1 MPQTTML
8 NELQRRLRIE
18 QAIAEI
24 STVFLRET
32 SYESAL
38 GETCRLVGEVT
49 GVSRVYL
56 FENFDSNTRCCNTV
70 EWVSD
75 GIDPVQ
81 SQLQDVPYESIRYW
95 QVTLERGE
103 IIRADDIQTLP
114 PDVVE
119 ILSWQDIRSI
129 LVVPIVVFDE
139 WSGFLGLDVCGEN
152 RHWRDDDASTL
163 QTIGRLISSA
173 LEKRELEQQLIHSER
188 LSAVGS
194 LAAGVAHEYNN
205 LHAGIMGLIELT
217 LEDESVTPP
226 VRKDLNRVL
235 ALIER
240 GVELTRRLLSIARQD
255 TSEDLVD
262 LRGVV
267 TDTVALTNKSMRAS
281 GVSVNFACSSQSP
294 WVKGSRA
301 DLGQVLLNLLLNAV
315 EALHESEERHIDILL
330 RDGPPHRVQLDV
342 LDTGPGVSDAARER
356 LFEPFFTTKG
366 KLGGGS
372 RESTGLGLSIS
383 SRIAVQH
390 GGTLTVRNRVGRGAH
405 FRLEL
410 PIAAREPAMEGEDSE
425 FWEPTPP
432 PVELGRIGVVDDE
445 PPICEMLTRYLSR
458 MGHYV
463 EAFETV
469 EAAQAAVLRRR
480 FDIFLVDF
488 VMPES
493 GGKRFVQW
501 MTDRP
506 LAEQSQLVIMSGK
519 DLQSV
524 AEELLPLTVP
534 HMVQKPFV
542 RLQVID
548 NLVQK
553 ILREQKSL
561 EGLAVELQTPSD

>member
-1 MPQTTML
+1 MPHTVVL

-18 QAIAEI
+18 QMIAEI

-32 SYESAL
+32 SYEKAL
-38 GETCRLVGEVT
+38 SETCRLVGEAT
-49 GVSRVYL
+49 GVSRVYI
-56 FENFDSNTRCCNTV
+56 FENFEGNSRCCNTV
-70 EWVSD
+70 EWVNE
-75 GIDPVQ
+75 GIKPVQ
-81 SQLQDVPYESIRYW
+81 SELQDVPYETIRYW
-95 QVTLERGE
+95 QVTLERRE
-103 IIRADDIQTLP
+103 TIRADDVNALP
-114 PDVVE
+114 PEVVE
-119 ILSWQDIRSI
+119 LLSWQDIRSI
-129 LVVPIVVFDE
+129 LVVPLVVFDE
-139 WSGFLGLDVCGEN
+139 WSGFLGLDVCSTQ
-152 RHWRDDDASTL
+152 RSWRDDDASTL

-262 LRGVV
+262 LRSVV
-267 TDTVALTNKSMRAS
+267 TDTVALTNKSMRAT
-281 GVSVNFACSSQSP
+281 GVSLNFACSSQSP

-315 EALHESEERHIDILL
+315 EALQDSPEKHIDIHL
-330 RDGPPHRVQLDV
+330 RDGPSNRVQLDI
-342 LDTGPGVSDAARER
+342 LDTGPGVSEAARER

-366 KLGGGS
+366 KLGGGN

-410 PIAAREPAMEGEDSE
+410 PFVTMERVMEGEDSE

-469 EAAQAAVLRRR
+469 EAAQAACLRRR

-488 VMPES
+488 IMPES
-493 GGKRFVQW
+493 GGQRFVRW
-501 MTDRP
+501 MADRP
-506 LAEQSQLVIMSGK
+506 AADRAHLVIMSGK

-534 HMVQKPFV
+534 HLVQKPFV

-553 ILREQKSL
+553 ILREQKSQ
-561 EGLAVELQTPSD
+561 GGPPVELQTPPD